1 MSFDIHLMR
10 NSSPKNQLD
19 KSLTN
24 ITTATGTLKEDTSII
39 DPVIKIQCSM
49 DSVRNCNYMYV
60 PNFGRYYFVTDIR
73 SITNSIVEFTAHV
86 DVLTTYAGQIR
97 GNTAIVKRQENRWNL
112 YLDDGTFNI
121 YQNPHVLTKNF
132 PSGFNTQEFVF
143 AIAGT

>member
-1 MSFDIHLMR
+1 MSFDVQLMR

-19 KSLTN
+19 KSLTT

-49 DSVRNCNYMYV
+49 DSVKNCNYMYIS
-60 PNFGRYYFVTDIR
+60 NFGRYYFVTDIR

-121 YQNPHVLTKNF
+121 YQNPHVLTKAF
-132 PSGFNTQEFVF
+132 PSGFSTQEFVF

>member
-1 MSFDIHLMR
+1 MSFDIQLMR

-19 KSLTN
+19 KSLTT

-39 DPVIKIQCSM
+39 DPVIKIQCSI
-49 DSVRNCNYMYV
+49 DSVKNCNYMYIS
-60 PNFGRYYFVTDIR
+60 NFGRYYFITDMR

-112 YLDDGTFNI
+112 YLDDGTFNV
-121 YQNPHVLTKNF
+121 YQNPHVLTKAF
-132 PSGFNTQEFVF
+132 PSGFSTQEFVF

>member
-1 MSFDIHLMR
+1 MSFDIQLMR

-19 KSLTN
+19 KSLTT

-39 DPVIKIQCSM
+39 DPVIKIQCSI
-49 DSVRNCNYMYV
+49 DSVKNCNYMYIS
-60 PNFGRYYFVTDIR
+60 NFGRYYFITDMR

-97 GNTAIVKRQENRWNL
+97 GNTAIVKRQENRWKL
-112 YLDDGTFNI
+112 YLDDGTFNV
-121 YQNPHVLTKNF
+121 YQNPHVLTKAF
-132 PSGFNTQEFVF
+132 PSGFSTQEFVF